1 MLEHKMGSMNMKKL
15 ILSMSVPIMIS
26 MLIQALYNIVDSM
39 FVAKVSQDALAA
51 VSLCFPIQTMIIA
64 VSCGTGVGLN
74 AVLSRRLGQKRQ
86 QEAEA
91 VALHGIFL
99 AACSWIVFAFFGF
112 FCARIFLSMFTEDTS
127 VLDMGVAYIKICT
140 VFSFGVFIQIAY
152 ERIMQATGNPVY
164 NMLIQ
169 GVGAIVN
176 IVLDPIFIF
185 GAGGIPAMGVRGA
198 AIATVIG
205 QITAMILGI
214 ILTRHKVKD
223 ISMNIRDFQFSAAI
237 VKDIYKIGIPAIL
250 MQSIMSFMTVFMNLI
265 LASFSTLAVSVFGIY
280 YKLQQFVYMAVNGMN
295 NALIPI
301 LSYNYG
307 AGNYQR
313 IKEGIQFSLLL
324 CTFLML
330 AGTLVFQ
337 ILPVQLLY
345 LFQADAKM
353 LSIGIPAMRIISLS
367 FLAGGI
373 CLVVCSICQ
382 ALDRG
387 RFSLLV
393 TLIRQLLLLVPLC
406 FFMAYAFGLNVCWW
420 SFPITELLCA
430 SVSIWYIS
438 KTCHALPRGND
449 IPKEHNKPK
458 GHEIPEEH
466 NI

>member
-1 MLEHKMGSMNMKKL
+1 
-15 ILSMSVPIMIS
+15 
-26 MLIQALYNIVDSM
+26 
-39 FVAKVSQDALAA
+39 
-51 VSLCFPIQTMIIA
+51 
-64 VSCGTGVGLN
+64 
-74 AVLSRRLGQKRQ
+74 
-86 QEAEA
+86 
-91 VALHGIFL
+91 
-99 AACSWIVFAFFGF
+99 
-112 FCARIFLSMFTEDTS
+112 
-127 VLDMGVAYIKICT
+127 
-140 VFSFGVFIQIAY
+140 
-152 ERIMQATGNPVY
+152 
-164 NMLIQ
+164 
-169 GVGAIVN
+169 
-176 IVLDPIFIF
+176 
-185 GAGGIPAMGVRGA
+185 
-198 AIATVIG
+198 
-205 QITAMILGI
+205 
-214 ILTRHKVKD
+214 
-223 ISMNIRDFQFSAAI
+223 MNIRDFQFSAAI
-237 VKDIYKIGIPAIL
+237 VKDIYRIGIPAIL

-406 FFMAYAFGLNVCWW
+406 FLWRML
-420 SFPITELLCA
+420 SA
-430 SVSIWYIS
+430 SM
-438 KTCHALPRGND
+438 HAGGVFR
-449 IPKEHNKPK
+449 
-458 GHEIPEEH
+458 
-466 NI
+466 